1 MFVVKRS
8 LFRPL
13 KVFHT
18 KLISDHTHETV
29 AQASSRK
36 LFGSTL
42 DTSSEV
48 PDDVLEQKK
57 NGEYDP
63 NNPTHTGEED
73 EVKISCDVSSLITGV
88 KWEPLL

>member
-1 MFVVKRS
+1 M
-8 LFRPL
+8 
-13 KVFHT
+13 
-18 KLISDHTHETV
+18 
-29 AQASSRK
+29 
-36 LFGSTL
+36 
-42 DTSSEV
+42 
-48 PDDVLEQKK
+48 LEQKK